1 MIDFDDHAFPSTQP
15 NGLRFELASYAARL
29 IAEEGWDY
37 ASARKKALTALLG
50 KKNIHKSNWPSFE
63 DILEQ
68 VRQYQSLYQNEEQTL
83 KLQQLREIC
92 CQLMQS
98 LQEFSPL
105 VYGALVNGTASEFSA
120 IHLLCFADDPKEI
133 DYWLLNQNI
142 RFDPVEVG
150 AVQGKAVDAVAF
162 KWQDEIV
169 TVATLPTVQRRGLL
183 KTQEKKALFR
193 TDLNGLIQLM
203 EN

>member
-1 MIDFDDHAFPSTQP
+1 MIDFDDHTFPNIQP
-15 NGLRFELASYAARL
+15 NSLRFELANYAARL
-29 IAEEGWDY
+29 IAEQGWDY
-37 ASARKKALTALLG
+37 SNARKKALTALVG
-50 KKNIHKSNWPSFE
+50 KQKIHKSNWPSFE

-68 VRQYQSLYQNEEQTL
+68 VRQYQSLYQKEEQAL

-92 CQLMQS
+92 HQLMQS

-105 VYGALVNGTASEFSA
+105 VYGDLVNGTASEFSA
-120 IHLLCFADDPKEI
+120 IHLLCFADNPKEI

-142 RFDPVEVG
+142 RFNPVEVG
-150 AVQGKAVDAVAF
+150 AVQGKTVDAIAF
-162 KWQDEIV
+162 KWRNEIV
-169 TVATLPTVQRRGLL
+169 TIATLPSIQRRGLL
-183 KTQEKKALFR
+183 RTQEKKVLFR